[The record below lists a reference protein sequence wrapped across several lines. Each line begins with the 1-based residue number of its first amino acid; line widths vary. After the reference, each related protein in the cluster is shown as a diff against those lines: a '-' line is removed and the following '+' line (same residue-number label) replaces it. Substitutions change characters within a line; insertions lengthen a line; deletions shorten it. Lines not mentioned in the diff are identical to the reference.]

1 MIDSESSM
9 ADSPEAVLSAEV
21 PPLIH
26 LLRDYVI
33 NRECLLCF
41 SIAPFQG
48 ALIRVNIG
56 IPNFETSIDVG
67 SKEGMLLEPSCTH
80 TTSIRW

>member
-26 LLRDYVI
+26 LLRDCVI
-33 NRECLLCF
+33 NRELLLWF

-48 ALIRVNIG
+48 ALIRVDIS
-56 IPNFETSIDVG
+56 IPNVDTSIG
-67 SKEGMLLEPSCTH
+67 SKEG
-80 TTSIRW
+80 IRW